1 MTTSFPAHFFLT
13 RKDHGSKSAR
23 LFLVIF
29 CLNNFILGVF
39 APALTFLDPR
49 APTIVLRSEMENIF
63 STSRS
68 LLVAM
73 KNILWHETLL
83 SLILFIFFNSLD
95 KRKLL
100 SHAEHASSSRL
111 QWVLVIS
118 NFHPNSPGGNFS
130 FISHD
135 ELKSRAIYKYFSIR
149 LNLTQL
155 RNNFRDG
162 YTAKT
167 SVINA
172 RIHSVLNWFKVSF
185 Q

>member
-73 KNILWHETLL
+73 KNILWHKTLL
-83 SLILFIFFNSLD
+83 SLILFFSIHWTN
-95 KRKLL
+95 
-100 SHAEHASSSRL
+100 E
-111 QWVLVIS
+111 
-118 NFHPNSPGGNFS
+118 NFS
-130 FISHD
+130 HMQSMLLPLGYNGFWLFQIFILTHPVEISLLFPMMN
-135 ELKSRAIYKYFSIR
+135 LKVGLFTNI
-149 LNLTQL
+149 
-155 RNNFRDG
+155 
-162 YTAKT
+162 
-167 SVINA
+167 
-172 RIHSVLNWFKVSF
+172 F
-185 Q
+185 QYD